1 MTARA
6 KPQAAEAEISFEVYV
21 ECSGRWLLED
31 VFDEQRAALDH
42 AERLR
47 QRRDVDGIRVVRE
60 TYDPKRDERSERVI
74 FDTAFD
80 LPRPAPAPETRQRP
94 RPKEPAAPAR
104 KRFPWV
110 MASFSGLG
118 LLATLVGALVA
129 TVP

>member
-6 KPQAAEAEISFEVYV
+6 KPQAAEISFEVYV

-31 VFDEQRAALDH
+31 VFDEQRPALDH

-47 QRRDVDGIRVVRE
+47 LRRDVDGIRVVRE
-60 TYDPKRDERSERVI
+60 TYDPKRDERFERVI

-80 LPRPAPAPETRQRP
+80 LPRPAPAPEPRQRP
-94 RPKEPAAPAR
+94 RPQEPAAPAR
-104 KRFPWV
+104 KRFPRV

-118 LLATLVGALVA
+118 LLAALLGALVA